1 MKKDERLETLRLL
14 STRVSV
20 KAENIRNIERV
31 KEDNRRNTEL
41 SIKRMIDTEIYYALA
56 SKQMR
61 KSVQQMASS
70 LLKVHKLRR
79 RIWYICEVARKLVD
93 EKVMSLDEVLER
105 KGIEWEA
112 PTITIRQRKNDQV
125 GGPTHTWIEVS
136 KHIPHYGICTFVIP
150 RSMPI
155 SISKN
160 GSRTLSYDE
169 VKQML
174 DFTLVEFE
182 KFEKEFIQRI
192 EKWLS
197 K

>member
-1 MKKDERLETLRLL
+1 MKKDERLETLR
-14 STRVSV
+14 SITQKVQE

-79 RIWYICEVARKLVD
+79 RIWYICEIARKLVD
-93 EKVMSLDEVLER
+93 EKVMSLDKVLER

-125 GGPTHTWIEVS
+125 GGPTHTWVEVS
-136 KHIPHYGICTFVIP
+136 KHIPHYGICTLVIP

-155 SISKN
+155 QISKN
-160 GSRTLSYDE
+160 GSRGLSYDE
-169 VKQML
+169 IKQML

-182 KFEKEFIQRI
+182 KFETEFIKRI

>member
-1 MKKDERLETLRLL
+1 MGKDKKLEKLRSL
-14 STRVSV
+14 SQEVSN
-20 KAENIRNIERV
+20 KAENIRNIERI

-41 SIKRMIDTEIYYALA
+41 SIKKMIDTEIYYALA
-56 SKQMR
+56 SRQMR

-70 LLKVHKLRR
+70 LLKVHKLKGRM
-79 RIWYICEVARKLVD
+79 WYVCEIARKLVD
-93 EKVMSLDEVLER
+93 EKVMSLDNVLER

-112 PTITIRQRKNDQV
+112 PPMTIRQRKNDQV

-136 KHIPHYGICTFVIP
+136 KHVPNYGVCTF
-150 RSMPI
+150 RMYQNKPI

-160 GSRTLSYDE
+160 GPRSLSYGEIKDI
-169 VKQML
+169 L
-174 DFTLVEFE
+174 DFTLQEFD
-182 KFEKEFIQRI
+182 KFEEEFIQHI

>member
-1 MKKDERLETLRLL
+1 MAKDKRLEKLRCL
-14 STRVSV
+14 SQEVSN
-20 KAENIRNIERV
+20 KAENIRNIERI

-41 SIKRMIDTEIYYALA
+41 SIKKMIDTEIYYALA
-56 SKQMR
+56 SKGIR

-70 LLKVHKLRR
+70 LLKVHKLKGRM
-79 RIWYICEVARKLVD
+79 WYVCEIARKLVD
-93 EKVMSLDEVLER
+93 EKVMSLNDVLGR

-112 PTITIRQRKNDQV
+112 PPMTIRQRKNDQV

-136 KHIPHYGICTFVIP
+136 KHVPHYGICTFVIP
-150 RSMPI
+150 QNRPI

-160 GSRTLSYDE
+160 GSRGLYYDE
-169 VKQML
+169 IKELL
-174 DFTLVEFE
+174 DFTLEEFG
-182 KFEKEFIQRI
+182 KFEAEFIQRV

>member
-1 MKKDERLETLRLL
+1 MRKDEKLEKLRSL
-14 STRVSV
+14 SQEVSN

-41 SIKRMIDTEIYYALA
+41 RIKRMLDTEIYYALA
-56 SKQMR
+56 SRQMR

-70 LLKVHKLRR
+70 LLKVHKLKGRM
-79 RIWYICEVARKLVD
+79 WYVCEIARKLVD
-93 EKVMSLDEVLER
+93 EKVMSLDDVLER

-112 PTITIRQRKNDQV
+112 PPMTIRQRKNDQV

-136 KHIPHYGICTFVIP
+136 KHVPHYGICTFVIP
-150 RSMPI
+150 QNMPI

-160 GSRTLSYDE
+160 GSRGLSYDE
-169 VKQML
+169 IKGVL
-174 DFTLVEFE
+174 DFTLEEFGG
-182 KFEKEFIQRI
+182 FEEEFIQRVK
-192 EKWLS
+192 KWLS